1 MMYCLTTCGGL
12 FDWEEVRE
20 IPILPVGMERMFY
33 MCEGS
38 WNDGVD
44 NLKIDD
50 KHHGKLCIMRRPVR
64 SALKKPGDLFQDA
77 YNSDGEELEN
87 AGEIRD
93 RRQSSA
99 AEKGKGQKVRFETN
113 KTVPRYILYLRQR
126 IKVVG
131 DNEYITDEKE
141 LAVVND
147 AIKREEESG
156 TIAGVERK
164 RSVMSRFSNI
174 FGGGDRRG
182 SARLSAIF
190 GGGTNRRGSTRL
202 SNIFGGAR
210 NQRASAMGGRGSVVR
225 GNRGSVANC
234 GSVANRDSV
243 FQRLAA
249 VFGGQ
254 ETDSEEEEEEE
265 EESESEDEYVLS
277 ERLNLAETCN
287 YVEEV
292 EKRQRKASVT
302 QVGTRLVPLE
312 LSPAE
317 GEPPAEGNG
326 TARAVV
332 GAGGGARSIEVAPNP
347 KAGGEGSE
355 EGVQK
360 KKRSGKTRKLSSDV
374 MAEIVAEE
382 AMAR

>member
-1 MMYCLTTCGGL
+1 MSMYCLTTCGGL
-12 FDWEEVRE
+12 FEWEEVRT
-20 IPILPVGMERMFY
+20 IPMLPVGMERLFY

-44 NLKIDD
+44 ALKIDD

-64 SALKKPGDLFQDA
+64 SALKKAGDLFQDA
-77 YNSDGEELEN
+77 YNSDGEELED

-99 AEKGKGQKVRFETN
+99 HERGKGQKVRFEPN

-131 DNEYITDEKE
+131 DKEYITDEKE
-141 LAVVND
+141 LAVVQE

-156 TIAGVERK
+156 TIEGVERK
-164 RSVMSRFSNI
+164 RSVMGRFSNI
-174 FGGGDRRG
+174 FGSGDRRG

-190 GGGTNRRGSTRL
+190 GAGDRRGSTRL

-210 NQRASAMGGRGSVVR
+210 GQRSSTMGGRGSVAR
-225 GNRGSVANC
+225 GNRGSVANRSSVADR
-234 GSVANRDSV
+234 GSVFR
-243 FQRLAA
+243 RLSTAM
-249 VFGGQ
+249 FGGR
-254 ETDSEEEEEEE
+254 ETDSEEEEEEW
-265 EESESEDEYVLS
+265 ESESEDEFVLG
-277 ERLNLAETCN
+277 ERLQLAETCN

-292 EKRQRKASVT
+292 EKRQRKSSVT
-302 QVGTRLVPLE
+302 QEGTVLIPV
-312 LSPAE
+312 AE

-326 TARAVV
+326 TPRAVV
-332 GAGGGARSIEVAPNP
+332 GGGGGARTIEVARKPQ
-347 KAGGEGSE
+347 AGDEGSE
-355 EGVQK
+355 EGVRRQ
-360 KKRSGKTRKLSSDV
+360 SGTGKVRKLSSDV
-374 MAEIVAEE
+374 MAEIVAAE